1 MRITPSA
8 SFTDQLVDAIRDD
21 IAKGKLKPHSLHTVP
36 SLAADYGVS
45 RTPVREAL
53 LLLAKVGMVQ
63 FERNRGIRIL
73 EPTVHDLEEIFQLRL
88 MLEPPTAYR
97 TALQPTP
104 QLIKQLRHEL
114 EAMERAVTDDD
125 EDRFTRF
132 SEHDVQFHELI
143 LDAAGNERLVHL
155 LRDLRDA
162 TRILGAN
169 ALLKDADKSQSPLAK
184 VMGEHKPV
192 LRAIEERK
200 PEDAARAMYE
210 HVKQT
215 GQLLIERRMV
225 ETNQSATFH
234 CPWSEGVVSPGTTA
248 LPAAQP

>member
-1 MRITPSA
+1 VRTAP
-8 SFTDQLVDAIRDD
+8 SFTDQLVEQIRGD
-21 IAKGKLKPHSLHTVP
+21 IATGKLQPHSLHTVP

-53 LLLAKVGMVQ
+53 LLLAKVDMVQ

-97 TALQPTP
+97 TAMHPTP
-104 QLIKQLRHEL
+104 ALIQQLHHEL
-114 EAMERAVTDDD
+114 DAMEKAVADDD

-132 SEHDVQFHELI
+132 SEYDVRFHEVI
-143 LDAAGNERLVHL
+143 LEAAGNKRLVHL

-162 TRILGAN
+162 TRILGAS

-184 VMGEHKPV
+184 VMSEHKPV

-200 PEDAARAMYE
+200 PEQAARAMYE

-215 GQLLIERRMV
+215 GELLIERRML
-225 ETNQSATFH
+225 ETNQGATFH
-234 CPWSEGVVSPGTTA
+234 CPWSEGIASPGDRSLA
-248 LPAAQP
+248 NRRA